1 MSSTKVV
8 HRFLRS
14 PNISSDIYN
23 RVANRFNP
31 IANTQVSLE
40 DPASGRTLTLI
51 GTTNSST
58 TLAQRTK
65 NLLEKERPD
74 AVYVQA
80 SPVWWKYAQH
90 LDVVIS
96 RYSCPHRPSSA
107 ALLRTSQKP
116 PINLKTT

>member
-1 MSSTKVV
+1 MSGTKVV

-23 RVANRFNP
+23 RVANRFDP
-31 IANTQVSLE
+31 IANTQVSLA
-40 DPASGRTLTLI
+40 DPSSGRTLTLI

-65 NLLEKERPD
+65 ALLEKERPD

-90 LDVVIS
+90 LDVVIRRCS
-96 RYSCPHRPSSA
+96 STPSPSSA
-107 ALLRTSQKP
+107 APPRTSRRP
-116 PINLKTT
+116 PINSKTT

>member
-1 MSSTKVV
+1 MSGTKVV

-23 RVANRFNP
+23 RVANRFDP
-31 IANTQVSLE
+31 IANTQVSLS
-40 DPASGRTLTLI
+40 DPVSGRTLTLI

-58 TLAQRTK
+58 TLAHRTK
-65 NLLEKERPD
+65 ALLEKERPD

-90 LDVVIS
+90 LDVVIRRCS
-96 RYSCPHRPSSA
+96 STRSPSSA
-107 ALLRTSQKP
+107 APRRTSQRP
-116 PINLKTT
+116 PINSKTT